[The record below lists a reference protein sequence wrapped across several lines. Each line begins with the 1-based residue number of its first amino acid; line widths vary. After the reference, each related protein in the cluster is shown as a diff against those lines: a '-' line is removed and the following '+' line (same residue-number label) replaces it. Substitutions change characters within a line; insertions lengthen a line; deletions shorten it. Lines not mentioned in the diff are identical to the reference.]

1 MPRREAAPRSWAEY
15 WSGRTTPGWRFN
27 SSRYYEL
34 YSSELRALFADQRVE
49 RVLELGCGDGA
60 LFPYFPFEDVDYHGV
75 DFSESMLARF
85 QQLRPSL
92 RLTCAPAQS
101 YRDDTQYD
109 LIISNGLIQYFDPAM
124 VLEHFINA
132 RAMLA
137 PCGRIICG
145 SVLWSAR
152 RLDYYA
158 GRLGGGRPVPFPL
171 GLPVALRRALADRN
185 GRWYS
190 IEDFRRLAVRGGF
203 DVEFFGSIVHLYRFN
218 AVLTARD
225 D

>member
-1 MPRREAAPRSWAEY
+1 MPRREAAPTSWAEY
-15 WSGRTTPGWRFN
+15 WTGRTAPGWRFD
-27 SSRYYEL
+27 SSRYYAL
-34 YSSELRALFADQRVE
+34 YSAELRALFADQRIE

-60 LFPYFPFEDVDYHGV
+60 LYPYLPFDGVEYHGI

-85 QQLRPSL
+85 RQRHPSV
-92 RLTCAPAQS
+92 RLTCAAAQS
-101 YRDDTQYD
+101 YRDDTRYD
-109 LIISNGLIQYFDPAM
+109 LILSNGLIQYLDPAM

-132 RAMLA
+132 RVMLA
-137 PCGRIICG
+137 PFGRLICG
-145 SVLWSAR
+145 SVLWGAR

-158 GRLGGGRPVPFPL
+158 GRLGGGRRVPFPF

-185 GRWYS
+185 GRWYGLD
-190 IEDFRRLAVRGGF
+190 EFRRLGARGGF
-203 DVEFFGSIVHLYRFN
+203 NVEFFGSIVHLYRFN